1 MLLTKK
7 EYRVQLRRDR
17 DKIPLPQKAVWDRKI
32 TETLLEDADYQR
44 AESRFLYA
52 SFGSEVDTWSILEQA
67 LVAGK
72 QVALPRVEG
81 KEIRFYSIKG
91 RQDLQTGTWGIMEPR
106 AHCRPA
112 EQADLMIMPGLGFD
126 EARHRLGYGGGYYDR
141 YLAAYEAREGKLPA
155 TCAAAYALQICP
167 CLPAEATDMRPD
179 RIVTEAGII

>member
-7 EYRVQLRRDR
+7 EYRVRLRRDR
-17 DKIPLPQKAVWDRKI
+17 DKISLPQKAVWDRKI
-32 TETLLEDADYQR
+32 TETLLEDAEYQR
-44 AESRFLYA
+44 AESLFLYA
-52 SFGSEVDTWSILEQA
+52 SFGSDVDTWSILEQA

-126 EARHRLGYGGGYYDR
+126 EARHRLGYGGGYYLCR
-141 YLAAYEAREGKLPA
+141 CL
-155 TCAAAYALQICP
+155 CAADLSLSAC
-167 CLPAEATDMRPD
+167 RSD
-179 RIVTEAGII
+179 RHAAGSYRDGGRNNLIETGGG